1 LIRWPYPKLFAH
13 RGGGRLAPENTLAG
27 MKQARASEYDAVEFD
42 VKLSADGV
50 AMLMHDDTLER
61 TTNGVGAFREKTAE
75 ELAKLDAGAWKGET
89 FVGEPIPRFDD
100 VMAYLDSQRMLANIE
115 IKPSPGREAE
125 TGRVVA
131 KLASELANSARPP
144 LISSFSVAAL
154 TAAAEAAPDLPRAL
168 LVERYEE
175 RALKVARALG
185 CVSVNCPWHNITPAM
200 LSRLHAEGL
209 RVMAFTVNDSAVAG
223 SLFALSLDGIFTDTL
238 DDMAGTF
245 PALRKIGNRTIG
257 ATD

>member
-1 LIRWPYPKLFAH
+1 
-13 RGGGRLAPENTLAG
+13 
-27 MKQARASEYDAVEFD
+27 MKQARAFGYDAVEFD

-61 TTNGVGAFREKTAE
+61 TTNGFGAFREKTAA
-75 ELAKLDAGAWKGET
+75 ELAQLDAGAWRGSA

-100 VMAYLDSQRMLANIE
+100 VMGYLNSQRMLANIE
-115 IKPSPGREAE
+115 IKPCPRRDVE

-131 KLASELANSARPP
+131 KLANELAIAGHPP
-144 LISSFSVAAL
+144 LISSFSVPAL
-154 TAAAEAAPDLPRAL
+154 TAAAEAAPNLPRAL
-168 LVERYEE
+168 LVEQYDAS
-175 RALKVARALG
+175 ALDMARELG
-185 CVSVNCPWHNITPAM
+185 CASVNCPWQDVSPVM
-200 LSRLHAEGL
+200 LSQLHANGF

-245 PALRKIGNRTIG
+245 PALRIS
-257 ATD
+257 AT